1 MRTKILFTLLVLAT
15 LFVGCKED
23 EEIDIKLLEGKWL
36 VQYNEGVVAEG
47 YVHYQFQAKEYVEG
61 MFTGKIYIHDVFA
74 GNKEIPFNWIYGQS
88 NINTKKLYIEYVSEG
103 KEVKFE
109 DYYVNKLTKDRCT
122 LISTLK
128 DNNGKPVKTINLKRI
143 S

>member
-23 EEIDIKLLEGKWL
+23 EEIDIKLLDGKWR
-36 VQYNEGVVAEG
+36 VEYDEGVVAEG
-47 YVHYQFQAKEYVEG
+47 YVNYQFQAKEYVHG
-61 MFTGKIYIHDVFA
+61 VFTGKMYIYDVFA
-74 GNKEIPFNWIYGQS
+74 GNKEIPFNWIYGHS
-88 NINTKKLYIEYVSEG
+88 TNTTKQLYIEYFHEG
-103 KEVKFE
+103 GKMKIE